1 MKPLKLQFLKS
12 AAKFEQLPPDEG
24 VEIVFIGY
32 SNVGKSSLINK
43 ICHQKSMAKTSRTP
57 GRTQLFN
64 IFTHDEN
71 SRIVDVPGYG
81 YAKATASHQEEWR
94 TRLQH
99 YLIHRQSLKCILLVC
114 DIRRDPR
121 EIDQTIIEWTTENDM
136 PLLLVL
142 NKIDKLSK
150 NEQMKHRQK
159 YQNMADGHQKLR
171 LYLCSCLK
179 STGITNLTDDLR
191 AMLQEKHD

>member
-24 VEIVFIGY
+24 TEIIFIGY

-64 IFTHDEN
+64 IFTHDQH
-71 SRIVDVPGYG
+71 SRIIDVPGYG

-94 TRLQH
+94 NRLQH
-99 YLIHRQSLKCILLVC
+99 YLVHRQSLKCILLVC

-121 EIDQTIIEWTTENDM
+121 EIDETIIHWTSENKI

-150 NEQMKHRQK
+150 NEQIKYRNK
-159 YQNMADGHQKLR
+159 YQSICLDHPRLR

-191 AMLQEKHD
+191 SILQEKHD